1 MLSSAAGRNWEL
13 RRRCGAW
20 RRRPRLGVGVTIP
33 PPRYELGVGQFFPLK
48 MDDSHI
54 LKVYVSWGM
63 GNDEN

>member
-1 MLSSAAGRNWEL
+1 VLLGEIGSFDVDAAPGE
-13 RRRCGAW
+13 GAQK
-20 RRRPRLGVGVTIP
+20 GVGVTIP

-63 GNDEN
+63 GNDDK